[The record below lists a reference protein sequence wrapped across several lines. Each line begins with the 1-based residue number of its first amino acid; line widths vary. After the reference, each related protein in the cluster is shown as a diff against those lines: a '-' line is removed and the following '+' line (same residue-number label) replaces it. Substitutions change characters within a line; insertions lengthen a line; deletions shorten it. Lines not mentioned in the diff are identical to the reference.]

1 MDFSSVLNLFTAPA
15 CKISRL
21 KNART
26 HPKTVYFP
34 VLGISTSNAMRFDEN
49 FLMQVRQRR
58 QKGLMV
64 SNVALLLVVVKWHHG
79 SEGVNSFATSAGV
92 QEAHDIFTITFSH
105 RSTSTH
111 RDMERHNCLKSCLRY
126 IPWHFTQSSSFSL
139 SQAQI
144 NKGLIWTPQF
154 LHRGSNLTQTVY
166 RGRNTIILHE
176 KCGPKID
183 NVGTVTSEAWYCK
196 SNCKKH

>member
-64 SNVALLLVVVKWHHG
+64 SNVALLLVVVK
-79 SEGVNSFATSAGV
+79 
-92 QEAHDIFTITFSH
+92 
-105 RSTSTH
+105 
-111 RDMERHNCLKSCLRY
+111 
-126 IPWHFTQSSSFSL
+126 
-139 SQAQI
+139 
-144 NKGLIWTPQF
+144 
-154 LHRGSNLTQTVY
+154 
-166 RGRNTIILHE
+166 
-176 KCGPKID
+176 
-183 NVGTVTSEAWYCK
+183 
-196 SNCKKH
+196 